1 MHRPHVLKIYP
12 TMLYGASFQ
21 NNYQANIVSQCSQLY
36 LHRHPIGHIFIAPMT
51 ALLYTLKGTH
61 NKVAALSEKKE
72 LL

>member
-36 LHRHPIGHIFIAPMT
+36 LHRHPIGYIFIAPMT
-51 ALLYTLKGTH
+51 ALLYTL
-61 NKVAALSEKKE
+61 
-72 LL
+72 